1 MQVALFND
9 RLVYGRA
16 VVPPPADASWVP
28 VPELTRF
35 ANLTVMS
42 LDDTTVRESTLRRT
56 AGRRWHDSTRAPN

>member
-1 MQVALFND
+1 LQVALFND

-16 VVPPPADASWVP
+16 VVPPPTDASWVP

-35 ANLTVMS
+35 ANLTVVS

-56 AGRRWHDSTRAPN
+56 SLDK